1 MARRGGGVSS
11 SGRETVVARSTP
23 PPTRRRAL
31 RGTET
36 PPRNASSTKHDDRMP
51 RGAPKS
57 PRDRNPSSASTRP
70 SPETYRA
77 RWGAAA
83 AKADRG
89 DARARRRALARAR
102 EGATIDEVREA
113 VLRGVARGEERR
125 ALRSEMLRWH
135 PDKFGA
141 RLGRSVRAE
150 DRERTVVRVNAV
162 ARMVAEL
169 FKRAG

>member
-1 MARRGGGVSS
+1 M
-11 SGRETVVARSTP
+11 
-23 PPTRRRAL
+23 
-31 RGTET
+31 
-36 PPRNASSTKHDDRMP
+36 
-51 RGAPKS
+51 
-57 PRDRNPSSASTRP
+57 
-70 SPETYRA
+70 
-77 RWGAAA
+77 
-83 AKADRG
+83 ADRG
-89 DARARRRALARAR
+89 ETLAHDDVPWPAR
-102 EGATIDEVREA
+102 EGATIDEVRAA

-150 DRERTVVRVNAV
+150 DRERTVARVNAV